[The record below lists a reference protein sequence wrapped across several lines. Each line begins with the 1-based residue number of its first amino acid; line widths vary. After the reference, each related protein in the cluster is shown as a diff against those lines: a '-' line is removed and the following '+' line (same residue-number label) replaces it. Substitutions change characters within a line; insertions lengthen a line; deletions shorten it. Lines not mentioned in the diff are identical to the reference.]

1 MMNVTSNRYLVMDT
15 EQGRRRWD
23 DQKIKLKL
31 RYTWLKDEDLVYEVG
46 KREEMLSRLQ
56 IKLGKTKEQLASII
70 EAL

>member
-1 MMNVTSNRYLVMDT
+1 MNVTSNRYLVMDT